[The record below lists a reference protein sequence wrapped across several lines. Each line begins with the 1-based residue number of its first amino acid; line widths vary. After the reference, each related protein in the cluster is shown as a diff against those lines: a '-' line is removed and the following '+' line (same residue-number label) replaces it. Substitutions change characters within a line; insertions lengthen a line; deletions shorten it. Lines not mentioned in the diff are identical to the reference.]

1 MRYPGGKG
9 KCYQHIINVLPP
21 HTTYIET
28 HLGGGAVLRHKK
40 PADTSIGIDRDSAVI
55 RRWRLLF
62 PSLARYVE
70 SDAVDFLMS
79 QRLAGDEVV
88 YCDPPYLPGTRRR
101 DRVYR
106 HDYVESDHVRL
117 LGAVRKLPCRVVVS
131 GYPSKLYDEWLS
143 GWSTQIFTAKS
154 HDGIRKEKLWF
165 NFAAPASLHDP
176 RYLGRGFRERQ
187 TIKRRL
193 ERLQRRITTL
203 SPQERHLLSD
213 WLDDLL
219 QEEDEDA
226 NLLLLKS

>member
-40 PADTSIGIDRDSAVI
+40 PANTSIGVDLDCAVI

-70 SDAVDFLMS
+70 SDAVDFLKS

-88 YCDPPYLPGTRRR
+88 YCDPPYLPDTRRR

-106 HDYVESDHVRL
+106 HDYVESDHIRL
-117 LGAVRKLPCRVVVS
+117 LGALLKLPCRVVVS
-131 GYPSKLYDEWLS
+131 GYPSKLYDEWLF
-143 GWSTQIFTAKS
+143 GWSTQTFTAKS
-154 HDGIRKEKLWF
+154 HHGVREEKLWF
-165 NFAAPASLHDP
+165 NFEVPASLHDS
-176 RYLGRGFRERQ
+176 RHLGRDFRERQ

-193 ERLQRRITTL
+193 ERLQHRITTL
-203 SPQERHLLSD
+203 SPQERHLLSA
-213 WLDDLL
+213 WLEDFL

-226 NLLLLKS
+226 SLLLPKS